1 LKDVA
6 YLNVLARDMARFGG
20 RKIPDWTNH
29 ESTPTGFRWHS
40 NGFIHHGPS
49 RIARLFHDVSHNVG
63 VLIPAS
69 HELSEG
75 VLPTR

>member
-6 YLNVLARDMARFGG
+6 YLNILARVLARHGG

-29 ESTPTGFRWHS
+29 ESMPAGFRWHLH
-40 NGFIHHGPS
+40 GFIHHGPS
-49 RIARLFHDVSHNVG
+49 RIARLFHDVCHNGG
-63 VLIPAS
+63 VLFPAS